1 MREELQ
7 SDKNLQQFFDSQ
19 LEVWEDAG
27 QRFRD
32 LTNVTVRDFGMV
44 RLQFNPARM
53 VSTGAK
59 IDKQTLQER
68 PCFLCAKNRP
78 VVQTSLPFGDD
89 FEILINPFPIL
100 PVHFTIPAR
109 VHQPQS
115 IQGHYSTMHRL
126 LEEHPSLMVFYN
138 GPKCGASAPDHMH
151 LQAGTGCELPLQANW
166 ATLSKQLNVVCELAG
181 GDCLG
186 TVDGFCC
193 PLFAIVSKSR
203 ENNEKLFQLLY
214 KVLPIRED
222 EPEPMMNIVSWRDGD
237 NYIFVIIP
245 REKHRPDCYFAVGEE
260 QILVSPGALDM
271 SGLVITPRLEDYQKL
286 SATDAEG
293 IMAECG
299 ISRHS
304 MQQIVDKLKSEV
316 VGISSV
322 QSVFHQQ
329 QPNVSVGIVGAHRIE
344 FTFHSPYLVNEQMVV
359 GKQEVTL
366 AGGMILWN
374 GKIYEQLSF
383 SPQQDSAS
391 FSLEDVTIGI
401 NFHWERKEVQ
411 TFLGI
416 LRFTVDGDRIW
427 AINVLPVEQYLESVI
442 SSEMSATS
450 SLELLKAHAVIS
462 RSWLLAQMEKRNQA
476 NVETEKVS
484 SCTRDDDQLI
494 RWYDREDHT
503 LFDVCADDHC
513 QRYQGITKE
522 TSPHVKEAIRQTSG
536 QVLISKGEICDARFS
551 KSCGGVMEEFQ
562 YCWEDTPKD
571 YLVALADTA
580 NEHVFPDL
588 RIEKEADRWIRT
600 TPESFCNTR
609 DKHVLSQVLNDY
621 DQETTDF
628 FRWHVDYTQQE
639 LSALIL
645 KKTQIDFG
653 QILDLQAVERGKS
666 GRICKLRIVG
676 TKRIFTIGKEL
687 EIRRAL
693 SESHLYSSAFVVDR
707 LDMDANGVPRQFRL
721 IGAGWG
727 HGVGLC
733 QIGAAVMGEQGYLYN
748 QILLH
753 YYPGASV
760 CSLY

>member
-32 LTNVTVRDFGMV
+32 LANVTVRDFGMV

-181 GDCLG
+181 GDYLG
-186 TVDGFCC
+186 AVDGFCC

-293 IMAECG
+293 IIAECG
-299 ISRHS
+299 ISRHN

-462 RSWLLAQMEKRNQA
+462 RSWLLAQMEKRNQT
-476 NVETEKVS
+476 NEETEKVS

-494 RWYDREDHT
+494 RWYDRKDHT

-707 LDMDANGVPRQFRL
+707 LDMDAKGVPRQFRL

>member
-1 MREELQ
+1 
-7 SDKNLQQFFDSQ
+7 
-19 LEVWEDAG
+19 
-27 QRFRD
+27 
-32 LTNVTVRDFGMV
+32 
-44 RLQFNPARM
+44 
-53 VSTGAK
+53 
-59 IDKQTLQER
+59 
-68 PCFLCAKNRP
+68 
-78 VVQTSLPFGDD
+78 
-89 FEILINPFPIL
+89 
-100 PVHFTIPAR
+100 
-109 VHQPQS
+109 
-115 IQGHYSTMHRL
+115 
-126 LEEHPSLMVFYN
+126 MVFYN

-181 GDCLG
+181 GDYLG

-237 NYIFVIIP
+237 DYIFVIIP

-293 IMAECG
+293 IIAECG
-299 ISRHS
+299 ISRHN

-462 RSWLLAQMEKRNQA
+462 RSWLLAQMEKRNQT
-476 NVETEKVS
+476 NEETEKVS

-494 RWYDREDHT
+494 RWYDRKDHT

-551 KSCGGVMEEFQ
+551 KSCGGMMEEFQ

-753 YYPGASV
+753 YYSGASV

>member
-1 MREELQ
+1 
-7 SDKNLQQFFDSQ
+7 
-19 LEVWEDAG
+19 
-27 QRFRD
+27 
-32 LTNVTVRDFGMV
+32 
-44 RLQFNPARM
+44 
-53 VSTGAK
+53 
-59 IDKQTLQER
+59 
-68 PCFLCAKNRP
+68 
-78 VVQTSLPFGDD
+78 
-89 FEILINPFPIL
+89 
-100 PVHFTIPAR
+100 
-109 VHQPQS
+109 
-115 IQGHYSTMHRL
+115 
-126 LEEHPSLMVFYN
+126 MVFYN

-245 REKHRPDCYFAVGEE
+245 REKHRPDCYFTVGEE

-293 IMAECG
+293 IIAECG
-299 ISRHS
+299 ISRHN

-366 AGGMILWN
+366 VGGMILWN
-374 GKIYEQLSF
+374 GKTYEQLSF

-513 QRYQGITKE
+513 QRYQGITKK

-551 KSCGGVMEEFQ
+551 KSCGGMMEEFQ

>member
-1 MREELQ
+1 
-7 SDKNLQQFFDSQ
+7 
-19 LEVWEDAG
+19 
-27 QRFRD
+27 
-32 LTNVTVRDFGMV
+32 
-44 RLQFNPARM
+44 
-53 VSTGAK
+53 
-59 IDKQTLQER
+59 
-68 PCFLCAKNRP
+68 
-78 VVQTSLPFGDD
+78 
-89 FEILINPFPIL
+89 
-100 PVHFTIPAR
+100 
-109 VHQPQS
+109 
-115 IQGHYSTMHRL
+115 
-126 LEEHPSLMVFYN
+126 MVFYN

-181 GDCLG
+181 GDYLG
-186 TVDGFCC
+186 AVDGFCC

-293 IMAECG
+293 IIAECG
-299 ISRHS
+299 ISRHN

-462 RSWLLAQMEKRNQA
+462 RSWLLAQMEKRNQT
-476 NVETEKVS
+476 NEETEKVS

-494 RWYDREDHT
+494 RWYDRKDHT

-707 LDMDANGVPRQFRL
+707 LDMDAKGVPRQFRL

>member
-1 MREELQ
+1 
-7 SDKNLQQFFDSQ
+7 
-19 LEVWEDAG
+19 
-27 QRFRD
+27 
-32 LTNVTVRDFGMV
+32 
-44 RLQFNPARM
+44 
-53 VSTGAK
+53 
-59 IDKQTLQER
+59 
-68 PCFLCAKNRP
+68 
-78 VVQTSLPFGDD
+78 
-89 FEILINPFPIL
+89 
-100 PVHFTIPAR
+100 
-109 VHQPQS
+109 
-115 IQGHYSTMHRL
+115 
-126 LEEHPSLMVFYN
+126 MVFYN

-214 KVLPIRED
+214 KVLLIRED

-293 IMAECG
+293 IIAECG
-299 ISRHS
+299 ISRHN

-462 RSWLLAQMEKRNQA
+462 RSWLLAQMEKRNRA
-476 NVETEKVS
+476 NDETEKVS
-484 SCTRDDDQLI
+484 SCTRDDEQLI

-600 TPESFCNTR
+600 TPESFCNTH